1 VSDPRIS
8 ARRGGAGDGGE
19 DGAGGGDDGKAGD
32 EWPTSPEE
40 ATLALVA
47 VGHTNAE
54 IGERLFV
61 SPSTVKSH
69 LSSLQSQAR
78 RPQPGGAGG
87 VGVAQRPH
95 GRPPLTDSQP
105 GATVGD
111 AMVEVGRH
119 PYFERGPR
127 LPALDRLRRHGRC
140 RHGCGRG
147 HRTAPPRPRPSEW
160 AAAGLVV
167 IGLLLPTVLVFAQCR
182 SGVKV
187 DEQGLYIRSR
197 LVVPA
202 HQLGEIRVLHSADA
216 LYAHRDLKHAFT
228 FPWRQNLYG
237 GIFGWGK
244 GVLVEHRIADS
255 RSRAWVLPGRHRH
268 ELVAALERAREG
280 GRSGPVR
287 QPLR

>member
-1 VSDPRIS
+1 M
-8 ARRGGAGDGGE
+8 
-19 DGAGGGDDGKAGD
+19 
-32 EWPTSPEE
+32 
-40 ATLALVA
+40 
-47 VGHTNAE
+47 
-54 IGERLFV
+54 
-61 SPSTVKSH
+61 
-69 LSSLQSQAR
+69 
-78 RPQPGGAGG
+78 
-87 VGVAQRPH
+87 GVAQRPH
-95 GRPPLTDSQP
+95 GRPPLSDSQP

-127 LPALDRLRRHGRC
+127 LPALWIAFAVMVVAGM
-140 RHGCGRG
+140 GVAVG
-147 HRTAPPRPRPSEW
+147 TAPPPRPRPSEW

-167 IGLLLPTVLVFAQCR
+167 VGLLLPTVLVFAQCR

-187 DEQGLYIRSR
+187 DEQGLYIRRR

-216 LYAHRDLKHAFT
+216 LYAYRDLKHQFT

-255 RSRAWVLPGRHRH
+255 RSRAWLLPGRHRH